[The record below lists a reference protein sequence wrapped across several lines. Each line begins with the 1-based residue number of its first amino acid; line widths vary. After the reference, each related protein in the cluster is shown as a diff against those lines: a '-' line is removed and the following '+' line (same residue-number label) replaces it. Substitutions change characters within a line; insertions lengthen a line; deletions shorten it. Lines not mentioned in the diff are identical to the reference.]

1 MARRTTGHPILP
13 AGIFADILEQFGE
26 DTADMALDNVQDGT
40 WSVEDVENFMNR
52 DDVDPDDWQK
62 FEEGWRPAK
71 W

>member
-13 AGIFADILEQFGE
+13 IDLFADILEQFGE

-40 WSVEDVENFMNR
+40 WSVDDVENFMNR
-52 DDVDPDDWQK
+52 DDIDPEDWQK
-62 FEEGWRPAK
+62 FEEGWRPKK